1 MSDSGKKLSTFEF
14 LFSLQKRTLLSTE
27 KLVQIALTLSQQ
39 LLNSW
44 LIFLSRSIMHAKI
57 QIVFKLAEVWH
68 CQFTAFLNPYDFMEI
83 LRKLCQICKITSCT
97 GFACCSS
104 NLLWLLLNFE
114 WSSWKSNRM
123 ILSKRFCPNCVASI
137 HHSTWAGG
145 VLWRSTWCLRSLKA
159 KPWGWGSTRLFYH
172 FDEDF
177 PIPPAHRC
185 ILTKTRPMK
194 IPIDQSVCHGRHC
207 AICSPFLEECA
218 IFGEMCYLWRNGLM
232 LSF

>member
-1 MSDSGKKLSTFEF
+1 
-14 LFSLQKRTLLSTE
+14 
-27 KLVQIALTLSQQ
+27 
-39 LLNSW
+39 
-44 LIFLSRSIMHAKI
+44 
-57 QIVFKLAEVWH
+57 
-68 CQFTAFLNPYDFMEI
+68 MEI
-83 LRKLCQICKITSCT
+83 LRKLCQICKITTCT

-104 NLLWLLLNFE
+104 DLLWLLLNFE
-114 WSSWKSNRM
+114 WSSWKSNKM

-194 IPIDQSVCHGRHC
+194 IPIDQSVFYGPHCDICGPWKQSREVGDQLASSITLTRTFPFHQHIGAFWTKSCQLRNLLSFLEKCVIFGEMCHFWINVLYMEEC
-207 AICSPFLEECA
+207 AIFGGMCHFWRNVTFLEECA
-218 IFGEMCYLWRNGLM
+218 IFGGMCHFWRNVL
-232 LSF
+232 